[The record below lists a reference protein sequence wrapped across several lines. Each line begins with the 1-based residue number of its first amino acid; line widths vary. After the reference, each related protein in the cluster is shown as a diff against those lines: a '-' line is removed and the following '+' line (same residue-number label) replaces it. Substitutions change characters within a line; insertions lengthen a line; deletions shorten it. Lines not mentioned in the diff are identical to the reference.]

1 MNSFMVVATFKDGV
15 TQEEIRALIP
25 AEQVQAKLLEAQG
38 AIGSIKVAMPRRT
51 VFIEAFGQDD
61 EAVLRTIQTLPLAV
75 LWDTE
80 LFPTTPP
87 AGPNT

>member
-1 MNSFMVVATFKDGV
+1 MSELN
-15 TQEEIRALIP
+15 QIYLIC
-25 AEQVQAKLLEAQG
+25 QVKLLEAQG

-75 LWDTE
+75 LWDIE